1 MAKIDRTARIFVAGH
16 SGLVG
21 SAIVRALE
29 RAGFGNLIL
38 RSRNELELTNQKA
51 VDSFFDVESL
61 DYVLILETVDMC

>member
-1 MAKIDRTARIFVAGH
+1 MVKIDRAARIFVAGH

-29 RAGFGNLIL
+29 RAGFRNLIL

-51 VDSFFDVESL
+51 VDSFFCVESL
-61 DYVLILETVDMC
+61 DYVHHYCLLF